1 MFIILTMLKF
11 ALQYIS
17 PLYSLTPTSHEPIH
31 STHTIRRF
39 HQYIISNHIP
49 VNDSRTSN
57 IFTTT
62 TIHNFAVTI
71 TINKS
76 QITNLSSLSTHV
88 NPLSRSK
95 RIPWVT
101 AIYVYLKKS
110 LRNIP
115 SLGILGQF
123 FLKIFDGSAYN

>member
-1 MFIILTMLKF
+1 MIIILTMLKF

-39 HQYIISNHIP
+39 HQYIISNHIL

-62 TIHNFAVTI
+62 TIHNIAVTI
-71 TINKS
+71 IN
-76 QITNLSSLSTHV
+76 H
-88 NPLSRSK
+88 
-95 RIPWVT
+95 
-101 AIYVYLKKS
+101 KS
-110 LRNIP
+110 LFTIHPCKPPLTVQADSMGYRYLCLFEEIP
-115 SLGILGQF
+115 AEYTQSWYTQTI
-123 FLKIFDGSAYN
+123 FLKNI